1 MGITT
6 SKITVSDTSSGT
18 NMIFSEQYRKIITTQ
33 FHHGPA
39 DATKTYTWPFNVD
52 PGQPLAK
59 DTVQVKDNYIFAA
72 TWGNGFQIIEMA
84 GDGTMTQIYEDTD
97 PVSTLEHMSCLAI
110 DYARDVAYVATYN
123 VDALVRYEFSDLIA
137 SGGAVVKTH
146 LTAAANNVP
155 EERFGYAYRN
165 GLSCHG
171 DWLYMATSLYSVGQ
185 RRWNTQTEASEL
197 MSVNYRTSS
206 MRYGELLYEEEYDRL
221 WQYGYNTSNAWVIE
235 NPGSSGAEVA
245 SEIRVESLGMGD
257 DLYFVGGG
265 TDPDNTDHVW
275 CPGTYRFGK
284 MDAVN
289 VFSGISST
297 ISALGDNHATV
308 LTNYPWWLNIT
319 YGMRFGFSKHS
330 SKNFMCLW
338 ADRVYVPFNGWWD
351 QENSIPVATPLAGTN
366 YQSNN
371 SFQWTY
377 GQSAKHIT
385 TASGLEFW
393 LYHGYTGPTD
403 GLDGEKI
410 HAVPAEGVEPDCLYT
425 SSEITLGP
433 FALDDS
439 ANIGLVTVEGMVDNT
454 YVLSGTT
461 LNCYLSNNGESTWEA
476 FDYTDVHAFSS
487 TGNSVYFKMSMTGTQ
502 IKSPHINI
510 SGDDPFSIIMF
521 SEDYNNRSRKILSTK
536 IKKLSTI

>member
-1 MGITT
+1 MSIKTIN
-6 SKITVSDTSSGT
+6 ITVNDTDSGV
-18 NMIFSEQYRKIITTQ
+18 NMIFSDKFRKIITTQ

-39 DATKTYTWPFNVD
+39 DAVKTYTWPFDVS
-52 PGQPLAK
+52 PGQPLAR

-97 PVSTLEHMSCLAI
+97 PVSTFEHMSCLAI

-137 SGGAVVKTH
+137 SGGAVTKTH

-155 EERFGYAYRN
+155 EERFGYSYRN

-197 MSVNYRTSS
+197 MSVNYRTAS
-206 MRYGELLYEEEYDRL
+206 MRYGEFLYEEEYDRL

-245 SEIRVESLGMGD
+245 SEIRVEALGMGD
-257 DLYFVGGG
+257 DLFFVGGG

-275 CPGTYRFGK
+275 CSGTYRFGK

-297 ISALGDNHATV
+297 IYALGSNHGTMWV
-308 LTNYPWWLNIT
+308 NYPWWLSNTI
-319 YGMRFGFSKHS
+319 GMRFGFSNHS
-330 SKNFMCLW
+330 SKNFMCIW
-338 ADRVYVPFNGWWD
+338 ADRAWVNFNGWWD
-351 QENSIPVATPLAGTN
+351 QENSIPVAVPQIGSN

-371 SFQWTY
+371 SFEWSY
-377 GQSAKHIT
+377 GQSAKSIT

-393 LYHGYTGPTD
+393 LYHGYGGD
-403 GLDGEKI
+403 GANM
-410 HAVPAEGVEPDCLYT
+410 HAIDADGVEPDCLFT
-425 SSEITLGP
+425 SSEIILGP
-433 FALDDS
+433 FAFDDN
-439 ANIGLVTVEGMVDNT
+439 ADIGAAAIGGMVGNT

-461 LNCYLSNNGESTWEA
+461 VNCYLSNNGKSSWEA
-476 FDYTDVHAFSS
+476 FNYTDSHTFSS
-487 TGNSVYFKMSMTGTQ
+487 TGNSLYFRISMTGTQ
-502 IKSPHINI
+502 TKSPHINI
-510 SGDDPFSIIMF
+510 GDVGFTITLLTQDLVAK
-521 SEDYNNRSRKILSTK
+521 SRKILSTK
-536 IKKLSTI
+536 IKRLSTA